1 MAELQEEYAVVI
13 QRTVRGWLE
22 RGKQSRLF
30 VEQMRAQVEAAIDE
44 SLELQRRRVAD
55 ADDRRRRAEECHRRM
70 GQLAKKRE
78 EEGKHSRQQRMRS
91 QATSTRWSERR
102 RAVVTAEK
110 EREVTR
116 REYEERELRRRD
128 EQRKV
133 QRAKQAE
140 ELRRLNEER
149 RRAVEQMAEEARR
162 RGLALRARWKRE
174 PTAAEIAANARR
186 VAADRAAR
194 RDAAVDE
201 TALVGDSSL
210 PEAVRKHLFSAAC
223 ALKDEELEWC
233 ATREE
238 RLQRAADEELE
249 WCATRE
255 ERLQRAAD
263 ADRER
268 RRRAVQ
274 REMIRVSGGY
284 TAPPPPPR
292 HVPGATTR
300 REREL
305 EEGHGRQL
313 LNQLAY
319 QRVHAAGDTLDALAW
334 VRSEERGE
342 RRRRLRAETEKRVQA
357 EWEEEC

>member
-238 RLQRAADEELE
+238 RLQRAAD
-249 WCATRE
+249 
-255 ERLQRAAD
+255 